1 MKLIGS
7 PLNYTGGKFRLLPQ
21 IRPLFPREIATFVDL
36 FCGGGVVGANVEC
49 QRVCFNDI
57 NDKLINLLQLFRQH
71 DIDFILEN
79 IETIIGRY
87 GLSDSGKMGYGFY
100 GCESG
105 KGLGAYNKS
114 PYLRMRD
121 YLNSKRNLDDDYYLH
136 LYVAMVYAF
145 NNQMRFNSKGSFN
158 LPVGKRD
165 FNGRMRK
172 KLCEFV
178 ERLHSIEV
186 DFSARDFAEVDLDV
200 LGADDFVYA
209 DPPYLITCATY
220 NENGGWSEAHEH
232 QLYATLDAL
241 HGDGVRFALSNV
253 LSTKGKENGI
263 LARWLEEHPEYTC
276 HHLNYTYSNSN
287 YHKKDRDAVN
297 DEVLIVNY

>member
-21 IRPLFPREIATFVDL
+21 LKPLFPQNITTFVDL

-57 NDKLINLLQLFRQH
+57 NEKLIRLLQLFRQH
-71 DIDFILEN
+71 DVDFILEN
-79 IETIIGRY
+79 IEAIIGRY

-105 KGLGAYNKS
+105 KGLGSFNKN
-114 PYLRMRD
+114 PYLRMRED
-121 YLNSKRNLDDDYYLH
+121 LNSKRNLDDDYYLH
-136 LYVAMVYAF
+136 LYVAVIYAF

-178 ERLHSIEV
+178 ERLHSIDA
-186 DFSARDFAEVDLDV
+186 DFSARDFADMDLNV

-220 NENGGWSEAHEH
+220 NENGGWGEARER
-232 QLYATLDAL
+232 QLYAALDNL
-241 HGDGVRFALSNV
+241 HRHGVRFALSNV
-253 LSTKGKENGI
+253 LSSKGKINDI
-263 LARWLEEHPEYTC
+263 LTQWLDEHPEYIC

-287 YHKKDRDAVN
+287 YHKKDRNAVN
-297 DEVLIVNY
+297 DEVLIINY